1 MHNTYSKEFKRK
13 VFKSIE
19 NDAVSTLYTQVS
31 DWVSIED
38 AGRVLDIDSLV
49 VKGSLEN
56 TGPSLAEMA
65 KMPGY
70 NRELHSV
77 LALQPKKGEKK

>member
-1 MHNTYSKEFKRK
+1 MNTYSKA
-13 VFKSIE
+13 FKSRVLREIE
-19 NDAVSTLYTQVS
+19 REAVATLYTQVS

>member
-1 MHNTYSKEFKRK
+1 MNTYSKA
-13 VFKSIE
+13 FKSRVLRDIE
-19 NDAVSTLYTQVS
+19 KEAVATLYTQVS

-49 VKGSLEN
+49 VTGSLEN
-56 TGPSLAEMA
+56 TGSSLAEMA
-65 KMPGY
+65 NMPGY